1 MTPLCMLRRRRV
13 VHTRAQSFSWLNVAN
28 GLQSRASGALGPE
41 EITLLDADA
50 YREMWR
56 YIGNDLMSEKVPWWW

>member
-1 MTPLCMLRRRRV
+1 MTPLCILHRRHV

-28 GLQSRASGALGPE
+28 GLQNRASQALRPE

-50 YREMWR
+50 FREMWR
-56 YIGNDLMSEKVPWWW
+56 YIGNDLMRSAE